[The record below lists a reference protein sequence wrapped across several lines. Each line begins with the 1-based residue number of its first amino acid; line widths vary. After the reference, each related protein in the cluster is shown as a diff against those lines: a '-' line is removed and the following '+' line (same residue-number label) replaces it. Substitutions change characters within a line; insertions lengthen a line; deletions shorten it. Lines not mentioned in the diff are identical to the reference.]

1 MGIIFL
7 KRSTRTHNSFKKI
20 MNETKIAPLTFSG
33 VLHSDGTISVPEEI
47 ADFLQDYGGEVEIT
61 VSFKREV
68 LHDEISDEE
77 VVKISQRQKLEEQ
90 YVRVMMSG
98 EGTIMLDSEVAKK
111 LVRLTSVVS
120 Q

>member
-1 MGIIFL
+1 
-7 KRSTRTHNSFKKI
+7 
-20 MNETKIAPLTFSG
+20 MNETTIAPLTFSG

-61 VSFKREV
+61 VSFKKEV

-90 YVRVMMSG
+90 HVRVMMES
-98 EGTIMLDSEVAKK
+98 EGVVLKDSE
-111 LVRLTSVVS
+111 LGRRLSELGFLGLD
-120 Q
+120 